1 MEIKRLIVG
10 ALDTNCYLLIAGK
23 EMIIV
28 DPGSEPEKI
37 LDEIKKTGAK
47 PEYIINT
54 HYHPDHT
61 GANKG
66 IRTSLSA
73 RTLNTPHL
81 KKETGVKILIH
92 EAEKSFISFKPDGFL
107 KGGEKIKIGDT
118 VLKVIHTPGHSPGS
132 ICLLGK
138 DFALTGDTIFKDGYG
153 RTDLKGGSWE
163 DLDNSLKKLKKLLK
177 PGMRIYPGHGDIFRV
192 KVYL

>member
-61 GANKG
+61 GANKEM
-66 IRTSLSA
+66 
-73 RTLNTPHL
+73 
-81 KKETGVKILIH
+81 KKETGAKILIH
-92 EAEKSFISFKPDGFL
+92 EAEKSFISFKPGGFL

-118 VLKVIHTPGHSPGS
+118 VLKIIHTPGHSPGS

-163 DLDNSLKKLKKLLK
+163 DLDKSLKKLKKLLK